1 MANQSKIETPTDE
14 VEVPKQKKSRGV
26 RKRVLGEGEGDYCIY
41 EVTQDPK
48 LPKGSLIPIPN
59 VPRFN
64 DTMAAIKWIK
74 FESKDLLTNK
84 QVMIF
89 KACELLTLQ
98 VVNRPTVA
106 VVAKPKITM
115 PTKAET
121 SEG

>member
-1 MANQSKIETPTDE
+1 MANQKPIEAPTDE
-14 VEVPKQKKSRGV
+14 VEVPKKKTQRGM

-41 EVTQDPK
+41 EINQDPK
-48 LPKGSLIPIPN
+48 LPKGALVPLPG

-64 DTMAAIKWIK
+64 DTISAVKWIK

-89 KACELLTLQ
+89 KACEVLTLQ
-98 VVNRPTVA
+98 VVTKPTVVLA
-106 VVAKPKITM
+106 AKPKISM
-115 PTKAET
+115 PAKAET